1 MPSPTPWLERGGGFR
16 RGGTILACQQV
27 MHSLKKGC
35 IEALMGL
42 FRDNTTLELLQDRIA
57 KQELIAD
64 DLAREVRGL
73 KLEYIELY
81 DKVRHQMSRM
91 AKRTAVDNRERL
103 VDEVIEEE
111 ADGVD
116 PISRNILALRGTPR
130 TAA

>member
-1 MPSPTPWLERGGGFR
+1 
-16 RGGTILACQQV
+16 
-27 MHSLKKGC
+27 
-35 IEALMGL
+35 MGL

-91 AKRTAVDNRERL
+91 AKRTAVDNREHL
-103 VDEVIEEE
+103 VQEVAEEE

-130 TAA
+130 SAA